1 MTATLTGLPE
11 LRIKVLGP
19 LEIHVDG
26 ECRTL
31 TAPMARR
38 AMAVLLLDAN
48 HLVSTQALVEELWDE
63 DPPRLARKTVQT
75 YIYQLRQAL
84 KGSTDAG
91 GERLETGPG
100 GYRLTARPGELD
112 LWEFEQRAARAR
124 AALASGAAED
134 AARLLREGLA
144 LWRGE
149 PFAGLEAGP
158 LLTARIAQI
167 GEARLSALELRI
179 EADLQLGRHQA
190 LVAELRRLTVDHPL
204 DERFTAQL
212 MIAAHRSGQRSTAL
226 DAYLRLR
233 NRLVDDLGIEPSER
247 VRQLQ
252 QDILREVLP
261 PAGKPERAVV
271 RRPAAPAPV
280 TPAVDQLPPEAPDFV
295 GREPELAR
303 IRERF
308 TAPGPQVITLL
319 GPAGVG
325 KTALA
330 VRAARAMAERF
341 PDGLLYASLH
351 DSADRPR
358 SLEAVLRSLL
368 DGLGIGR
375 PRQPEDTEGLAALF
389 RAATRERSL
398 LVLLDDA
405 AATDQV
411 LALLPGGDSCLT
423 LVTSR
428 VRLSGLPGARRL
440 TLGPLGAEDATAFF
454 ERLVGAGRIT
464 GHHAALRHMVTRMGR
479 HPLMLRA
486 VGELYAARPMW
497 TLSDL
502 AAGLLD
508 DDRLVAELQD
518 EACAALAR
526 ADSALARLAP
536 WLRRSVFLLAA
547 AGPGPFDTEQVKAVL
562 ELDTWSAQSVVGR
575 LLDRHVLV
583 LADAPPGA
591 SATFR
596 VPEIVRFGVLAHA
609 AGGSADR
616 GDSAW
621 SGAGRSDSA
630 WSEVGR
636 NDPARCDA
644 GRKDSVRSDAGRT
657 DPAWSDAGRTEHVR
671 SDAGRSEAVG
681 SGAGRTG
688 SARDDAGGTGPA
700 WSDAGRSEAVGSG
713 AGRTGSARDDAGGT
727 GPAWSDAGRSEAVG
741 SGAGRTGSARD
752 DAGRTGAAW
761 ADAGRTDPAWA
772 DAGRGDPVGPVAD
785 RPCGAGAVRRGPLM
799 ARNSAWSDAGRTD
812 AVRSDAGRA
821 DGPRNDAGRTDPARS
836 ETGRTETAR
845 TETGRTEPA
854 RSGAGRGDPVGPDA
868 DRPYGAGAVRRGP
881 LAARPHGTV
890 PGPPR
895 RRPVTPA
902 T

>member
-1 MTATLTGLPE
+1 MTATATGLPE

-19 LEIHVDG
+19 LEIHVGG
-26 ECRTL
+26 ERRTL

-63 DPPRLARKTVQT
+63 EPPRLARKTVQT

-84 KGSTDAG
+84 KGSIDAA

-100 GYRLTARPGELD
+100 GYRLTARAGELD
-112 LWEFEQRAARAR
+112 LWEFEQRATRAR
-124 AALASGAAED
+124 AALASGAPED

-233 NRLVDDLGIEPSER
+233 HRLVDELGIEPSER
-247 VRQLQ
+247 VRGLQ

-261 PAGKPERAVV
+261 LAAKPEKAAV
-271 RRPAAPAPV
+271 RRPAAPVSV
-280 TPAVDQLPPEAPDFV
+280 TPVVDQLPLSTPDFV
-295 GREPELAR
+295 GRELELAK
-303 IRERF
+303 IGEPF
-308 TAPGPQVITLL
+308 AAPGPHVITLL

-351 DSADRPR
+351 DGSDRPR
-358 SLEAVLRSLL
+358 SPEAVLRSLL

-375 PRQPEDTEGLAALF
+375 QRQPEDTEGLAALF
-389 RAATRERSL
+389 RAAARERSL

-405 AATDQV
+405 AGPDQV

-428 VRLSGLPGARRL
+428 VRLSLPGARRL
-440 TLGPLGAEDATAFF
+440 TLGPLGAEDADAFF
-454 ERLVGAGRIT
+454 ERLVGEERIT
-464 GHHAALRHMVTRMGR
+464 GHHPALRHMVTRMGR

-497 TLSDL
+497 TLTDL

-536 WLRRSVFLLAA
+536 WLRRSMFLLAA
-547 AGPGPFDTEQVKAVL
+547 AGPGPFDTEQVKKVL

-583 LADAPPGA
+583 LADAPPGG
-591 SATFR
+591 SDTFR

-609 AGGSADR
+609 TGS
-616 GDSAW
+616 S
-621 SGAGRSDSA
+621 AGRMD
-630 WSEVGR
+630 
-636 NDPARCDA
+636 
-644 GRKDSVRSDAGRT
+644 
-657 DPAWSDAGRTEHVR
+657 
-671 SDAGRSEAVG
+671 
-681 SGAGRTG
+681 
-688 SARDDAGGTGPA
+688 
-700 WSDAGRSEAVGSG
+700 
-713 AGRTGSARDDAGGT
+713 
-727 GPAWSDAGRSEAVG
+727 
-741 SGAGRTGSARD
+741 
-752 DAGRTGAAW
+752 
-761 ADAGRTDPAWA
+761 
-772 DAGRGDPVGPVAD
+772 
-785 RPCGAGAVRRGPLM
+785 
-799 ARNSAWSDAGRTD
+799 SAWSDAGRTD
-812 AVRSDAGRA
+812 TAG
-821 DGPRNDAGRTDPARS
+821 S
-836 ETGRTETAR
+836 E
-845 TETGRTEPA
+845 
-854 RSGAGRGDPVGPDA
+854 A
-868 DRPYGAGAVRRGP
+868 DRPYVVGAARRGLLP
-881 LAARPHGTV
+881 ARPHGPV

>member
-1 MTATLTGLPE
+1 MTATVTGLPE

-19 LEIHVDG
+19 LEIHVGG
-26 ECRTL
+26 ERRTL

-63 DPPRLARKTVQT
+63 EPPRLARKTVQT

-84 KGSTDAG
+84 KGSTDAA

-112 LWEFEQRAARAR
+112 LWEFEQRAGRAR

-233 NRLVDDLGIEPSER
+233 HRLVDDLGIEPSER

-261 PAGKPERAVV
+261 PAAKPERAVV
-271 RRPAAPAPV
+271 RRPAAPARV
-280 TPAVDQLPPEAPDFV
+280 TPAVDQLPLETPDFV
-295 GREPELAR
+295 GRERELAR
-303 IRERF
+303 IGEPF
-308 TAPGPQVITLL
+308 TTPGPQVITLL

-351 DSADRPR
+351 DAADRPR
-358 SLEAVLRSLL
+358 SPEAVLRSLL

-389 RAATRERSL
+389 RAAARERSL

-440 TLGPLGAEDATAFF
+440 TLGPLGAEDAAAFF
-454 ERLVGAGRIT
+454 ERLVGEERIT

-526 ADSALARLAP
+526 ADSALTRLAP

-583 LADAPPGA
+583 LADDRRGA

-609 AGGSADR
+609 AGGSGGR
-616 GDSAW
+616 RDSAW
-621 SGAGRSDSA
+621 SDVGWSGSA
-630 WSEVGR
+630 
-636 NDPARCDA
+636 
-644 GRKDSVRSDAGRT
+644 RSDAGQRDCARSDVGST
-657 DPAWSDAGRTEHVR
+657 DTVRPDAGGGESHRNDAGRINPIW
-671 SDAGRSEAVG
+671 SDV
-681 SGAGRTG
+681 GRTG
-688 SARDDAGGTGPA
+688 SPRSDVGRTGSPRSDVGRTGSSRDDFGRTGPARDDVRRADPARSDVGRTGSSRDDAGRINPIC
-700 WSDAGRSEAVGSG
+700 SDVGRA
-713 AGRTGSARDDAGGT
+713 D
-727 GPAWSDAGRSEAVG
+727 P
-741 SGAGRTGSARD
+741 ARD
-752 DAGRTGAAW
+752 DAGRTDSPRD
-761 ADAGRTDPAWA
+761 DARRTD
-772 DAGRGDPVGPVAD
+772 
-785 RPCGAGAVRRGPLM
+785 
-799 ARNSAWSDAGRTD
+799 S
-812 AVRSDAGRA
+812 
-821 DGPRNDAGRTDPARS
+821 PRNDSARTDPARS
-836 ETGRTETAR
+836 DACRTDPAWSEAR
-845 TETGRTEPA
+845 RT
-854 RSGAGRGDPVGPDA
+854 DPVGPDV

-881 LAARPHGTV
+881 LTARPHGPV

>member
-1 MTATLTGLPE
+1 MTATTAGLSD

-19 LEIHVDG
+19 LEIHVGG
-26 ECRTL
+26 ERRTL

-48 HLVSTQALVEELWDE
+48 HLVTTQALVEELWDE
-63 DPPRLARKTVQT
+63 EPPRLARKTVQT

-91 GERLETGPG
+91 GDRLETGPG
-100 GYRLTARPGELD
+100 GYRLTAGPGELD
-112 LWEFEQRAARAR
+112 LWEFERRVARAR
-124 AALASGAAED
+124 GALAADAPED

-167 GEARLSALELRI
+167 AEARLGALELRI

-190 LVAELRRLTVDHPL
+190 LVAELRRLTVDQPL

-233 NRLVDDLGIEPSER
+233 QRLVDELGIEPSER

-261 PAGKPERAVV
+261 PAAKPEPAAP
-271 RRPAAPAPV
+271 RRPAAPVPAPAA
-280 TPAVDQLPPEAPDFV
+280 PAAPSVDQLPLEISDFT
-295 GREPELAR
+295 GREQEMAR
-303 IRERF
+303 IQEPF
-308 TAPGPQVITLL
+308 AGPGPQVLTVL

-325 KTALA
+325 KSALA
-330 VRAARAMAERF
+330 VRAARTLAGRF

-358 SLEAVLRSLL
+358 APEAVLRSLL

-389 RAATRERSL
+389 RAAARERSL

-405 AATDQV
+405 AGPDQV
-411 LALLPGGDSCLT
+411 LPLLPGGETCLT

-440 TLGPLGAEDATAFF
+440 TLGPLGTEDATGFF
-454 ERLVGAGRIT
+454 VRLVGEERVT
-464 GHHAALRHMVTRMGR
+464 GHRPALRHVVGR
-479 HPLMLRA
+479 LGGHPLMLRA

-508 DDRLVAELQD
+508 DERLVVELQD
-518 EACAALAR
+518 DSGAALAR

-536 WLRRSVFLLAA
+536 WLRRSVFLLAGS
-547 AGPGPFDTEQVKAVL
+547 GPGPFDTEDVKEVL

-583 LADAPPGA
+583 LADAAPDG
-591 SATFR
+591 SATFQ
-596 VPEIVRFGVLAHA
+596 VPELVRAGVLAHA
-609 AGGSADR
+609 AEGVRA
-616 GDSAW
+616 
-621 SGAGRSDSA
+621 
-630 WSEVGR
+630 VP
-636 NDPARCDA
+636 PA
-644 GRKDSVRSDAGRT
+644 
-657 DPAWSDAGRTEHVR
+657 
-671 SDAGRSEAVG
+671 
-681 SGAGRTG
+681 
-688 SARDDAGGTGPA
+688 GPA
-700 WSDAGRSEAVGSG
+700 PAEPAP
-713 AGRTGSARDDAGGT
+713 A
-727 GPAWSDAGRSEAVG
+727 GPA
-741 SGAGRTGSARD
+741 
-752 DAGRTGAAW
+752 
-761 ADAGRTDPAWA
+761 
-772 DAGRGDPVGPVAD
+772 
-785 RPCGAGAVRRGPLM
+785 
-799 ARNSAWSDAGRTD
+799 
-812 AVRSDAGRA
+812 
-821 DGPRNDAGRTDPARS
+821 
-836 ETGRTETAR
+836 TA
-845 TETGRTEPA
+845 EPF
-854 RSGAGRGDPVGPDA
+854 
-868 DRPYGAGAVRRGP
+868 
-881 LAARPHGTV
+881 V
-890 PGPPR
+890 PGCG
-895 RRPVTPA
+895 RPVRAALTPVRQSGLR
-902 T
+902 

>member
-1 MTATLTGLPE
+1 MTATVTGLPE

-19 LEIHVDG
+19 LEIHVGG
-26 ECRTL
+26 ERRTL

-63 DPPRLARKTVQT
+63 EPPRLARKTVQT

-84 KGSTDAG
+84 KGSTDAA

-112 LWEFEQRAARAR
+112 LWEFEQRAGRAR

-233 NRLVDDLGIEPSER
+233 HRLVDDLGIEPSER

-261 PAGKPERAVV
+261 PAAKPERVVV
-271 RRPAAPAPV
+271 RRPAAPARV
-280 TPAVDQLPPEAPDFV
+280 TPAVDQLPLETPDFT
-295 GREPELAR
+295 GRERELAR
-303 IRERF
+303 IGEPF
-308 TAPGPQVITLL
+308 TAPGAQVITLL

-351 DSADRPR
+351 DAADRPR
-358 SLEAVLRSLL
+358 SPEAVLRSLL

-375 PRQPEDTEGLAALF
+375 PRQPEDTDGLAALF
-389 RAATRERSL
+389 RAAARERSL

-440 TLGPLGAEDATAFF
+440 TLGPLGAEDAAAFF
-454 ERLVGAGRIT
+454 ERLVGEERIT

-562 ELDTWSAQSVVGR
+562 ELDTWGAQSVVGR

-583 LADAPPGA
+583 LADDRRGA

-609 AGGSADR
+609 AGGVGGR
-616 GDSAW
+616 RDSAW
-621 SGAGRSDSA
+621 SDVGRSGFA
-630 WSEVGR
+630 
-636 NDPARCDA
+636 
-644 GRKDSVRSDAGRT
+644 RSDAGQ
-657 DPAWSDAGRTEHVR
+657 
-671 SDAGRSEAVG
+671 
-681 SGAGRTG
+681 
-688 SARDDAGGTGPA
+688 
-700 WSDAGRSEAVGSG
+700 
-713 AGRTGSARDDAGGT
+713 
-727 GPAWSDAGRSEAVG
+727 
-741 SGAGRTGSARD
+741 
-752 DAGRTGAAW
+752 
-761 ADAGRTDPAWA
+761 
-772 DAGRGDPVGPVAD
+772 GD
-785 RPCGAGAVRRGPLM
+785 
-799 ARNSAWSDAGRTD
+799 SAWSDAGQRDSARSDVGSTDPVRSDAGGAESHRNDAGRINPIWSDVGRADSSRSDVGRTGSSRDDFGRTGSSRSDVGRTGSSRDDIRRTD
-812 AVRSDAGRA
+812 PARDDARRADPARSGIGRTGSSRNDAGRINPICSDVGRADTARSDAGRA
-821 DGPRNDAGRTDPARS
+821 DSPRNDAGRTDPARDEARRADS
-836 ETGRTETAR
+836 PRIDAARADSPRDDARRTDSPR
-845 TETGRTEPA
+845 NDPA
-854 RSGAGRGDPVGPDA
+854 RSDACRIDPAWPEARRTDPVGPDV
-868 DRPYGAGAVRRGP
+868 DRSYGAGAVRRGP
-881 LAARPHGTV
+881 LAARPHGPV

>member
-1 MTATLTGLPE
+1 MTATVTGLPE

-19 LEIHVDG
+19 LEIHVGG
-26 ECRTL
+26 ERRTL

-63 DPPRLARKTVQT
+63 EPPRLARKTVQT

-84 KGSTDAG
+84 KGSTDAA

-112 LWEFEQRAARAR
+112 LWEFEQRAGRAR

-233 NRLVDDLGIEPSER
+233 HRLVDDLGIEPSER

-261 PAGKPERAVV
+261 PAAKPERAVV
-271 RRPAAPAPV
+271 RRPAAPARV
-280 TPAVDQLPPEAPDFV
+280 TPAVDQLPLDTPDFV
-295 GREPELAR
+295 GRERELAQ
-303 IRERF
+303 IGEPF
-308 TAPGPQVITLL
+308 TAPGPKVITLL

-351 DSADRPR
+351 DAADRPR
-358 SLEAVLRSLL
+358 SPEAVLRSLL

-389 RAATRERSL
+389 RAAARERSL

-440 TLGPLGAEDATAFF
+440 TLGPLGAEDAAAFF
-454 ERLVGAGRIT
+454 ERLVGEERIT
-464 GHHAALRHMVTRMGR
+464 GHQAALRHMVTRMGR

-547 AGPGPFDTEQVKAVL
+547 AGPGPFGTEQVKAVL

-583 LADAPPGA
+583 LADDRPGA

-609 AGGSADR
+609 AGGVGGREDSAWSDAGGSGSAWSDVGGSGSAWSDAGQ

-621 SGAGRSDSA
+621 SDVGQRDFARSDVGSTDPVRSDAGGAESPRNDAGRINSL

-636 NDPARCDA
+636 ADSPRSDVGRTGSSRNDA
-644 GRKDSVRSDAGRT
+644 GRINPICSDVGRAEPARSDVGRTGSSRNDAGRT
-657 DPAWSDAGRTEHVR
+657 NPAWSDAGR
-671 SDAGRSEAVG
+671 
-681 SGAGRTG
+681 
-688 SARDDAGGTGPA
+688 
-700 WSDAGRSEAVGSG
+700 
-713 AGRTGSARDDAGGT
+713 
-727 GPAWSDAGRSEAVG
+727 
-741 SGAGRTGSARD
+741 
-752 DAGRTGAAW
+752 
-761 ADAGRTDPAWA
+761 AD
-772 DAGRGDPVGPVAD
+772 
-785 RPCGAGAVRRGPLM
+785 
-799 ARNSAWSDAGRTD
+799 S
-812 AVRSDAGRA
+812 
-821 DGPRNDAGRTDPARS
+821 PRNDAGRTDPARS
-836 ETGRTETAR
+836 ETRRTDPAWSEAR
-845 TETGRTEPA
+845 RT
-854 RSGAGRGDPVGPDA
+854 DPVGPDV
-868 DRPYGAGAVRRGP
+868 DRPYGGGPDIDRPYGGGPDIDRPHGGGAVRRGP
-881 LAARPHGTV
+881 LAARSHGPV